1 MQWKMTLNL
10 LQQSCNNSQ
19 ILDPHSNSDL
29 LTLCPHLRLVEII
42 GPHCLVYTGQTLGF
56 VCAKQTLDQP
66 SFILCSDFVF

>member
-1 MQWKMTLNL
+1 MTLNL

-19 ILDPHSNSDL
+19 ILDPPSNSDLKL
-29 LTLCPHLRLVEII
+29 LTLCPHLRSVEII
-42 GPHCLVYTGQTLGF
+42 GPHCLVYTGQTQGF